1 MTVTVIEM
9 DSATA
14 AAMKRLR
21 RLNVIAGFAHLIQMI
36 LILIL
41 ATDFTL
47 PITVAYTEGP
57 PGTPPSPPVDLLNV
71 SVAWGVAAFFGLSA
85 LFHFLVAS
93 PLFYGRYVA
102 GLLDK
107 HNYFRWV
114 EYSLSSSIMIV
125 LIALITGISNVGAVI
140 AIFGVNASM
149 ILFGWLQEK
158 YVEPGG
164 GLLPF
169 WFGCIAGIVPW
180 IVILIY
186 VIAPG
191 STSGNQTP
199 AFVYGIIISLFI
211 LFNCFALV
219 QYLQYKPVGKW
230 ANYLR
235 GESAYIILSLVAKS
249 ALAWQVFA
257 GTLVPPA

>member
-9 DSATA
+9 DEATA
-14 AAMKRLR
+14 KQMRGLR
-21 RLNVIAGFAHLIQMI
+21 RLNVIAGFAHLSQMI
-36 LILIL
+36 LILVL

-191 STSGNQTP
+191 STSGNETP
-199 AFVYGIIISLFI
+199 GFVYGIIISLFV

-235 GESAYIILSLVAKS
+235 GEKAYIVLSLVAKS